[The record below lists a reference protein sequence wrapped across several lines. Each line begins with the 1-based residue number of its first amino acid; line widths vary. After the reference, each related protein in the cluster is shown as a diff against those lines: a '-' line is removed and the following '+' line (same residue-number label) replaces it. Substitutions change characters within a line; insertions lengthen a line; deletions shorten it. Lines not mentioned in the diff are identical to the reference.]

1 MWCIFSYFFFSLCD
15 NCVGKYRDIF
25 LNLFRA
31 SRLNWFKLIKVKST
45 RRRDFPSRIFDPED
59 REKLLDRINAH
70 SRDIWTKFI
79 RNERLFRKRSPIT
92 LQANIRVAFASRNGI
107 IKQIT
112 ISINLY
118 WKQLGKPAPVE
129 RNDRLLFEDPPR
141 RGEDPLSKKNNGV
154 RE

>member
-59 REKLLDRINAH
+59 REKRWIVLMRIRAI
-70 SRDIWTKFI
+70 SG

>member
-1 MWCIFSYFFFSLCD
+1 MKRFSFSYF
-15 NCVGKYRDIF
+15 R
-25 LNLFRA
+25 
-31 SRLNWFKLIKVKST
+31 SRG
-45 RRRDFPSRIFDPED
+45 SRET
-59 REKLLDRINAH
+59 LDRINAY

-129 RNDRLLFEDPPR
+129 RNDRLLFEDPLEGGKILYPR
-141 RGEDPLSKKNNGV
+141 KTTGFENNKKRHVNTRV
-154 RE
+154 FA